1 MSEITIKFLHEL
13 LIMLFAVVGAGIVM
27 LAGILFAV
35 LIVKIIDKAEKESEG
50 ANDEGVDG

>member
-27 LAGILFAV
+27 LAGILFAA
-35 LIVKIIDKAEKESEG
+35 LIVKIIEKSERTKT
-50 ANDEGVDG
+50 DE

>member
-13 LIMLFAVVGAGIVM
+13 LTILVAVVGAGIVM

-35 LIVKIIDKAEKESEG
+35 LIVKIIEKSERTKT
-50 ANDEGVDG
+50 DE

>member
-13 LIMLFAVVGAGIVM
+13 LIMIFAVMGAGIVM

-35 LIVKIIDKAEKESEG
+35 LIVKIIDKAEKEREE
-50 ANDEGVDG
+50 ADDEN